1 MHSKRAFRSSH
12 SCTHN
17 QIRYHKERLK
27 AIQKPFANWRN
38 FKSSFDCAFTRIGH
52 LLHS

>member
-27 AIQKPFANWRN
+27 AIQKAVANWPN
-38 FKSSFDCAFTRIGH
+38 FQSSFDRAFARIGH